1 MNQILDTSNESPKGG
16 TKKVK
21 TRTNGSIET
30 KSIIKFFAIAIL
42 IFAAIV
48 IGIVIYSMT
57 KNENKNNL
65 IKPTI
70 SIENKT
76 DTTILLKV
84 THQTNISKV
93 EFGWNDEEKTEI
105 QGNSRR
111 YIEQEIKI
119 PTGNNTLHVTAQDEQ
134 GQEISYEK
142 KYEIESNIKFE
153 VIGNKIKITYEAE
166 TEISYMTYRWD
177 EEEETKIEVDDTK
190 LEQEIDAQR
199 GLHTLTVVVVDKDNN
214 TEMREQKINGVEKP
228 EVKLG
233 VDGEKEHFIIT
244 ASDTKG
250 LEKVEIRINQD
261 DNQKYKLDLL
271 GKTELDYVVPV
282 EFIDGENFI
291 EVTIYNIDGVT
302 AEAKAKF
309 KK

>member
-21 TRTNGSIET
+21 SNGNIET
-30 KSIIKFFAIAIL
+30 KSIIKFFAIAL
-42 IFAAIV
+42 IIFSAVV
-48 IGIVIYSMT
+48 IGIVIYNMT
-57 KNENKNNL
+57 KKESKDNL

-84 THQTNISKV
+84 THQTNIAKV

-105 QGNSRR
+105 QGNSRK

-119 PTGNNTLHVTAQDEQ
+119 PTGNNTLYVTAQDEQ

-142 KYEIESNIKFE
+142 KYEIESNIKFD
-153 VIGNKIKITYEAE
+153 VTGNKIKITYEGE
-166 TEISYMTYRWD
+166 KEISYMTYRWD
-177 EEEETKIEVDDTK
+177 EEEETKIEVYDTK
-190 LEQEIDAQR
+190 IEQEIDAQR
-199 GLHTLTVVVVDKDNN
+199 GLHTLKVVVVDEDNN

-228 EVKLG
+228 ELKLG

-261 DNQKYKLDLL
+261 DNQKYKLDLS
-271 GKTELDYVVPV
+271 GKTELDYVVPIEFV
-282 EFIDGENFI
+282 EGENFI
-291 EVTIYNIDGVT
+291 EVTIYNVDGVT

-309 KK
+309 RK

>member
-1 MNQILDTSNESPKGG
+1 MNQILDTSNESPKGE
-16 TKKVK
+16 TKRVK
-21 TRTNGSIET
+21 GNTNKSVET
-30 KSIIKFFAIAIL
+30 KSVIKFFAIAIL

-57 KNENKNNL
+57 KSQNNI

-70 SIENKT
+70 TIENKT
-76 DTTILLKV
+76 DTIILLKV

-105 QGNSRR
+105 QGNSRK

-119 PTGNNTLHVTAQDEQ
+119 PTGNNTLYVTAQDEQ
-134 GQEISYEK
+134 GQEISYMK
-142 KYEIESNIKFE
+142 KYEVESNIKFE
-153 VIGNKIKITYEAE
+153 VIGNKIKITYEGE
-166 TEISYMTYRWD
+166 TEISYMTYKWD
-177 EEEETKIEVDDTK
+177 GEEETKIEVDDTK

-214 TEMREQKINGVEKP
+214 TEIREQKINGVEKP

>member
-1 MNQILDTSNESPKGG
+1 MNQILDTSNETPRGG

-21 TRTNGSIET
+21 SNGQGSIET
-30 KSIIKFFAIAIL
+30 KKIIKFFSIAII
-42 IFAAIV
+42 IFAAVV

-57 KNENKNNL
+57 KKDNKNNL

-84 THQTNISKV
+84 THQNNIAKV
-93 EFGWNDEEKTEI
+93 EFGWNNEEKTEI
-105 QGNSRR
+105 QGNSRK

-119 PTGNNTLHVTAQDEQ
+119 PTGNNTLYVKAQDEQ

-142 KYEIESNIKFE
+142 KYEIESNIKFD
-153 VIGNKIKITYEAE
+153 VTGNKIKITYEGE
-166 TEISYMTYRWD
+166 KEISYMTYRWD
-177 EEEETKIEVDDTK
+177 EEEETKIEVYDTK
-190 LEQEIDAQR
+190 IEQEIDAQR
-199 GLHTLTVVVVDKDNN
+199 GLHTLTVIVVDEENN

-228 EVKLG
+228 ELKLG

-261 DNQKYKLDLL
+261 DNQKYKLDLS
-271 GKTELDYVVPV
+271 GKTELDYVVPI
-282 EFIDGENFI
+282 EFIEGENFI
-291 EVTIYNIDGVT
+291 EVTIYNVDGVT